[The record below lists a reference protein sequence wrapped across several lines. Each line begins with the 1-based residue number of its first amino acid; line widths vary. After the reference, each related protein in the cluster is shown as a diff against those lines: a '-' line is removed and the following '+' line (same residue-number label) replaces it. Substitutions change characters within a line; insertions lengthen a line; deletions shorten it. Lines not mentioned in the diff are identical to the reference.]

1 MRPMRRI
8 AILVLAAVPL
18 LAAPA
23 AVRAAIYHYQDEHG
37 VHHFTNAPTRPGFR
51 ILPAFGLPRN
61 VNLTT
66 GPYADL
72 INRIAREQGV
82 DPDLVKAIIRVESN
96 FDPRAVSR
104 KGAQG
109 LMQLMPATAA
119 DHAVA
124 DAFDPEQNIAGGV
137 RYLRKLMDL
146 FGGDLRLALGG
157 YNAGENAVARFNGV
171 PPYRETQQY
180 VRKVLA
186 LYRSRNFDLP
196 QGARRAPEPPRIVRE
211 VIVPNGGPTTVY
223 RSRDGEGRIVYTNA
237 PR

>member
-1 MRPMRRI
+1 MQPKPRL
-8 AILVLAAVPL
+8 AALLLVAALPPLAAVGVGH
-18 LAAPA
+18 A
-23 AVRAAIYHYQDEHG
+23 AVYYYQDERG
-37 VHHFTNAPTRPGFR
+37 VHHFTDAPTKPAFR

-66 GPYADL
+66 GRYADL
-72 INRIAREQGV
+72 INRAARAQDI

-119 DHAVA
+119 SHAVA
-124 DAFDPEQNIAGGV
+124 DAFDPAQNIAGGV
-137 RYLRKLMDL
+137 RYLRKLLGL
-146 FGGDLRLALGG
+146 FPGDLRLVLAG
-157 YNAGENAVARFNGV
+157 YNAGENAVARYGGV
-171 PPYRETQQY
+171 PPFRETQQY

-186 LYRSRNFDLP
+186 LYRSRAFDAP
-196 QGARRAPEPPRIVRE
+196 ETARR
-211 VIVPNGGPTTVY
+211 GPGTSLGQITIPLGTTSGVY
-223 RSRDGEGRIVYTNA
+223 RSRDNDGRLLYTNA

>member
-1 MRPMRRI
+1 MQPQLRL
-8 AILVLAAVPL
+8 AVLFLVAAMPLAVVAVGHT
-18 LAAPA
+18 
-23 AVRAAIYHYQDEHG
+23 AIYYYRDEHG
-37 VHHFTNAPTRPGFR
+37 VHHFTDAPTKAAFR

-66 GPYADL
+66 GRYADL
-72 INRIAREQGV
+72 INRAAREQDI

-119 DHAVA
+119 RHAVA
-124 DAFDPEQNIAGGV
+124 DAFDPAQNIAGGV
-137 RYLRKLMDL
+137 RYLRKLIGL
-146 FGGDLRLALGG
+146 FPGDLRLVLAG
-157 YNAGENAVARFNGV
+157 YNAGENAVARHGGV

-186 LYRSRNFDLP
+186 LYRSRAFDAP
-196 QGARRAPEPPRIVRE
+196 GTARGAPGASLVARE
-211 VIVPNGGPTTVY
+211 VTIPLGTTGGVY
-223 RSRDGEGRIVYTNA
+223 RSRDHDGRLLYTNA